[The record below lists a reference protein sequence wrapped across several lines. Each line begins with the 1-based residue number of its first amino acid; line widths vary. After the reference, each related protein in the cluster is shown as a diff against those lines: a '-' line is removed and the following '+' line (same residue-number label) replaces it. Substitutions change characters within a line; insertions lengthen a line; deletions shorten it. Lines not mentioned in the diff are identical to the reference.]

1 MSVLRSVGS
10 QRLALLVALPRPLF
24 LLRQLQVVSPPVVG
38 LMAPRRAPRGRPMKT
53 RPALATRNIAIIETV
68 IDTAAML
75 TCDVRIH
82 AKTRESKGRF
92 SAGGGGGLS
101 VKQQSHR
108 ELTVI
113 SRESSAALNLWRLR
127 SLRFHDEGCVGGGPR
142 LHDEGCFCI
151 TIDGGRSAPKRPRP
165 DGCLHA

>member
-1 MSVLRSVGS
+1 MVDSLTSVRMHARGQYSRPGSKLGVFRCGMSVLRSVGS
-10 QRLALLVALPRPLF
+10 QRLALLVAAPAAAF
-24 LLRQLQVVSPPVVG
+24 AALQWSPPVVG
-38 LMAPRRAPRGRPMKT
+38 LMAPRGRPMKT

-113 SRESSAALNLWRLR
+113 SRESSAALNLRRLR
-127 SLRFHDEGCVGGGPR
+127 SPR
-142 LHDEGCFCI
+142 LCRRLRW
-151 TIDGGRSAPKRPRP
+151 GRSAVT
-165 DGCLHA
+165 